1 MALTAKQQRFVEEYL
16 IDLNATRAYKAAGY
30 SVKSDNAAA
39 VEGHK
44 LLRNPKIASEVQKA
58 MDERSERT
66 EITADMVLRRWY
78 DLAMADPNELIQLR
92 RLNCRHCHGVDH
104 EYQWKDEKEYE
115 EAVEAAIASA
125 QVLSKKKGEAVEPVI
140 PSAAGGYGYHRLAD
154 PDPDCPVCRGEGR
167 LDLHMADTRKL
178 GPRARLLYA
187 GVKQTQAGIEI
198 KMHDQAKALEN
209 VARHL
214 GMFKDK
220 MELTGQDGGPLQV
233 IFDAGMSKDE

>member
-1 MALTAKQQRFVEEYL
+1 MALTAKQRRFIEEYL

-44 LLRNPKIASEVQKA
+44 LLRNPKIAEEVQKA
-58 MDERSERT
+58 MEERSERT
-66 EITADMVLRRWY
+66 EITADMVLRRWW
-78 DLAMADPNELIQLR
+78 DIATADPNELIHLR
-92 RLNCRHCHGVDH
+92 RLNCRHCHGIEH
-104 EYQWKDEKEYE
+104 KYQWKDKEEYE
-115 EAVEAAIASA
+115 EAVESAIASA
-125 QVLSKKKGEAVEPVI
+125 QEKSAKDEEKVEPII
-140 PSAAGGYGYHRLAD
+140 PSDSGGYGYDRLAD
-154 PDPDCPVCRGEGR
+154 PDPECPVCRGEGR

-178 GPRARLLYA
+178 GAKGRLLYA

-198 KMHDQAKALEN
+198 KMHDQGKALEN

-220 MELTGQDGGPLQV
+220 VELTGQDGGALQV
-233 IFDAGMSKDE
+233 IFDSGMSKDE

>member
-1 MALTAKQQRFVEEYL
+1 MALTAKQKRFIEEYL

-92 RLNCRHCHGVDH
+92 RLNCRHCHGVDY

-115 EAVEAAIASA
+115 DAVEAAIASA
-125 QVLSKKKGEAVEPVI
+125 QVLSEKKGETVEPVI
-140 PSAAGGYGYHRLAD
+140 PSAAGGYGYDRLAD

-167 LDLHMADTRKL
+167 LELHMADTRKL

-214 GMFKDK
+214 GMFKDETK
-220 MELTGQDGGPLQV
+220 IDLTVRNKLED
-233 IFDAGMSKDE
+233 FFK

>member
-44 LLRNPKIASEVQKA
+44 LLRNPKIAEAIKDAQ
-58 MDERSERT
+58 ERRSERT
-66 EITADMVLRRWY
+66 EITQDMVLQHWY
-78 DLAMADPNELIQLR
+78 NLATADPNELVQLR
-92 RLNCRHCHGVDH
+92 RLNCRHCWGIDHG
-104 EYQWKDEKEYE
+104 YQWKDEEEYN
-115 EAVEAAIASA
+115 EAVESAIETARK
-125 QVLSKKKGEAVEPVI
+125 LSESKDANVEPNM
-140 PSAAGGYGYHRLAD
+140 PDDTGGYGYDRLAD
-154 PDPDCPVCRGEGR
+154 PHSDCPVCRGEGR

-178 GPRARLLYA
+178 GPKGRLLYA

-198 KMHDQAKALEN
+198 KMHDQAKAWEN

-214 GMFKDK
+214 GMFKDRLEIEATIK
-220 MELTGQDGGPLQV
+220 KLEDY
-233 IFDAGMSKDE
+233 F